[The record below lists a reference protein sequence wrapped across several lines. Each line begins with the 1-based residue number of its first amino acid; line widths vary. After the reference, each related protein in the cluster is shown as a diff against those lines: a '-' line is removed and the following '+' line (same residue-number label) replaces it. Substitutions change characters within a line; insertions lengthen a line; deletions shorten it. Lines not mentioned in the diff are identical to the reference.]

1 MPITCAQCSRAFAW
15 KQPRHEQLW
24 LRETN
29 STALWPD
36 LCLCRS
42 ASKHLLRVPQKR
54 KAATKTFPSN
64 LDPQTWNVWKRII
77 NGKISLWEDT
87 RSLISELAF
96 RIVKKRLN
104 SFADRWHL
112 TCVVHANLYSRKR
125 TWDALIEKSF
135 LQEQFPRKRV
145 FNSTKPNNPDITHQ
159 DNPEALKE
167 YVLFT
172 FFRPRFWWPP
182 SNLTCI
188 SWDQVGTV
196 IVSGITS
203 DRVTNSHQA
212 IWSHNLQW
220 LSTFTVTQITS
231 NNDNYNNHWC
241 IRCIQYQVTKS
252 RDCRCIFRN
261 STIHTCMLQAQIS
274 KNFRGNPTQ
283 SEALNIFTQC
293 EALLR
298 WAAYWRW
305 LAR

>member
-135 LQEQFPRKRV
+135 LQEQFPRKCV

-159 DNPEALKE
+159 DNPETLNKNMYWLPFSGLDFGGLHQTSLASRGIKLVQWSSQE
-167 YVLFT
+167 SPLTV
-172 FFRPRFWWPP
+172 WPIVKKQFEAT
-182 SNLTCI
+182 TC
-188 SWDQVGTV
+188 
-196 IVSGITS
+196 SGYL
-203 DRVTNSHQA
+203 H
-212 IWSHNLQW
+212 
-220 LSTFTVTQITS
+220 
-231 NNDNYNNHWC
+231 
-241 IRCIQYQVTKS
+241 
-252 RDCRCIFRN
+252 
-261 STIHTCMLQAQIS
+261 IH
-274 KNFRGNPTQ
+274 K
-283 SEALNIFTQC
+283 
-293 EALLR
+293 
-298 WAAYWRW
+298 
-305 LAR
+305 